1 MTGKSPAIRNQSEM
15 IQQEHQELLRR
26 LADLDS
32 ALEAIVCYS
41 EVYANLASC
50 ADVIKAGRWL
60 SGWLPPHFL
69 REEEGVLKALAK
81 LGPDMAKFAAE
92 MKRQHRE
99 IAERV
104 QKFCQVAAGLEQ
116 AADLQ
121 DSICDLKQAGKELT
135 GFMAAHMGAEERKL
149 RSLEP

>member
-1 MTGKSPAIRNQSEM
+1 MAGTGPAIHDQSEM
-15 IQQEHQELLRR
+15 IQHEHQELLRR

-32 ALEAIVCYS
+32 ALEAMVCYS

-50 ADVIKAGRWL
+50 EDVIKTGRWL
-60 SGWLPPHFL
+60 SGWLPPHFV
-69 REEEGVLKALAK
+69 REEEGVLKALAR

-99 IAERV
+99 IGERV
-104 QKFCQVAAGLEQ
+104 QKFCQIATGLEQ

-121 DSICDLKQAGKELT
+121 DSICGLKQAGKELT
-135 GFMAAHMGAEERKL
+135 TFMAAHMGAEERKL
-149 RSLEP
+149 RSLEH